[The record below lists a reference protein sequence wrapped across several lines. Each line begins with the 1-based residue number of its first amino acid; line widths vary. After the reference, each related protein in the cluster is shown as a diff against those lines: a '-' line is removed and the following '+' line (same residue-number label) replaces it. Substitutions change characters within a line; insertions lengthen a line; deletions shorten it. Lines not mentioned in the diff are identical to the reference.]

1 MIEILLLSLLQI
13 LSSIYCIN
21 QTTVEDENIKK
32 LIEYA
37 LYRVYKESST
47 QMKEYCK
54 DKEKS
59 DVMPD
64 LKMLLA
70 SETTYINIKKLHFKK
85 WPFFLI
91 WKIRPFLFFAQIF
104 EFVFV
109 DFLKFCKNSKGR
121 LKQPPYFYVF
131 VKKLSYY
138 FALGARILA
147 CAAASLAIG
156 TLNGEQLT

>member
-1 MIEILLLSLLQI
+1 MKGDYTNKKKRLRHTYEIHAI

-21 QTTVEDENIKK
+21 KTTVKDEDIKR

-64 LKMLLA
+64 LRMLLA
-70 SETTYINIKKLHFKK
+70 SETTYVNIKKIKFKK
-85 WPFFLI
+85 
-91 WKIRPFLFFAQIF
+91 
-104 EFVFV
+104 
-109 DFLKFCKNSKGR
+109 
-121 LKQPPYFYVF
+121 
-131 VKKLSYY
+131 
-138 FALGARILA
+138 
-147 CAAASLAIG
+147 
-156 TLNGEQLT
+156 

>member
-1 MIEILLLSLLQI
+1 MKGDYTNKKKRMRHTYEIHAI

-21 QTTVEDENIKK
+21 ETTVKDEDIKR

-64 LKMLLA
+64 LRMLLA
-70 SETTYINIKKLHFKK
+70 SETMYVNIKKIKFKK
-85 WPFFLI
+85 
-91 WKIRPFLFFAQIF
+91 
-104 EFVFV
+104 
-109 DFLKFCKNSKGR
+109 
-121 LKQPPYFYVF
+121 
-131 VKKLSYY
+131 
-138 FALGARILA
+138 
-147 CAAASLAIG
+147 
-156 TLNGEQLT
+156 